1 MNQLVASYVKT
12 TIFMTIFAH
21 TPMIFRYLV
30 QQAPEVFCEYEF
42 FLQRWYY
49 LYSGLNTLAFILVRY
64 ICVFHSKNLTAIQED
79 FWICFLNIW
88 TKAFSAIA
96 YFVVSKITLQRPM
109 DFYFCVGR
117 VQKKS
122 QADGHFVDYI
132 WAFPYFLILII
143 LLVIGVKSQCCE
155 YNKKSSKKAV
165 AQKGHYITAI
175 RQMNLLTFPLL
186 FVGSIEAAI
195 LVIIPMY
202 QIEFGDLDSLTTYP
216 GYLWVYMFHFYAGNI
231 FLIQFLAFFYGR
243 NIYLTNFAKRIIKEK
258 INNFF

>member
-1 MNQLVASYVKT
+1 MNQLVASFVKT
-12 TIFMTIFAH
+12 LIFMTIFTH

-30 QQAPEVFCEYEF
+30 EQAPKVFCEYEF
-42 FLQRWYY
+42 FLQRWLF
-49 LYSGLNTLAFILVRY
+49 LYNGLNTLAFILVRY
-64 ICVFHSKNLTAIQED
+64 ICVFHSKNLTPIQED

-96 YFVVSKITLQRPM
+96 YFVVSKITIQRPM
-109 DFYFCVGR
+109 DFYFCMGR

-122 QADGHFVDYI
+122 QSDGHFVDYI
-132 WAFPYFLILII
+132 WAPPYILIAI
-143 LLVIGVKSQCCE
+143 VLFVIGVKSQYCE
-155 YNKKSSKKAV
+155 YHKKSSKKEV

-186 FVGSIEAAI
+186 FVGWIEATI
-195 LVIIPMY
+195 LIIIPIY
-202 QIEFGDLDSLTTYP
+202 QMEFGDLDSLTTYP

-231 FLIQFLAFFYGR
+231 FLIQFLPLFYGR